1 MKKMNNKGFTL
12 MELLA
17 TIVVLGLVTTF
28 TIVTIVNLFD
38 EGKNKA
44 EEAFAKQIEGYIED
58 YIAMYNKNINFTS
71 VQTAYKCHPDE
82 SNPDRKMC
90 DDVTVQKSTGNNFE
104 DIIYIVVGKD
114 LINPKTK
121 QPCTNDGGS
130 NLTIYRDE
138 DFVYCFKLE
147 GVSCLSYTIN
157 TCNGLYKTASG
168 ANDEA
173 FQ

>member
-38 EGKNKA
+38 EGKKKA

-71 VQTAYKCHPDE
+71 EQTAYKCHPDE
-82 SNPDRKMC
+82 SNPTQNIC
-90 DDVTVQKSTGNNFE
+90 DPVIVEKSTGNNFLNII
-104 DIIYIVVGKD
+104 DIIVGKE
-114 LINPKTK
+114 LINPKTEQK
-121 QPCTNDGGS
+121 CTNVGS
-130 NLTIYRDE
+130 SLTVYRDE
-138 DFVYCFKLE
+138 DFVYCFKLD
-147 GVSCLSYTIN
+147 VPSCLTNNID
-157 TCNGLYKTASG
+157 TCKGLYKDSTG
-168 ANDEA
+168 NNNINLD
-173 FQ
+173 